1 MVLWTVSVEAL
12 LLALNMM
19 TLAEALPL
27 LG

>member
-1 MVLWTVSVEAL
+1 MVLWMVSVEAL
-12 LLALNMM
+12 LLALKMM